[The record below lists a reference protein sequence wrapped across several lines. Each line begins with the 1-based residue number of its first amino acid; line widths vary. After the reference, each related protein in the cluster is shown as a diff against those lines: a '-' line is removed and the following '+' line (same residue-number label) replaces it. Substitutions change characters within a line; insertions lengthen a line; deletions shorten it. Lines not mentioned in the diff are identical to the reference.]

1 MSFLTAVALL
11 AVITAVTCALPGTF
25 LVLRHQSMLVD
36 AMSHAVLPGIVI
48 GALISGQTSSPI
60 MIVIA
65 AAMGMVVV
73 LGAEK
78 LRNTG
83 LITGDAN
90 QGLIF
95 PALFAIGVILLST
108 VLKSVHICQD
118 TVLTGDIN
126 LMALEPER
134 LISMGF
140 DFGPRTMWA
149 LLGVFALNAAYIW
162 WAYRPLKLATFD
174 PLLARSMGFPVRAV
188 EYGLML
194 LVSITVVVAFQTA
207 GAILVVALMVVPP
220 ATALLLAR
228 SLPQMIVLNMLFA
241 VGSAL
246 LGFWVALQ
254 FDLATSSMMAVVDGL
269 VFVAVLVATRWWA
282 RYQGYRALRRLDEEA
297 GLEGE
302 DYMTGASR
310 LASGRV

>member
-228 SLPQMIVLNMLFA
+228 SLPQMIALNMLFA
-241 VGSAL
+241 VGAAL
-246 LGFWVALQ
+246 LGFWVAFQ

-269 VFVAVLVATRWWA
+269 VFVAVLVATRWWS

-302 DYMTGASR
+302 DSMTGASR